1 MNDLLKERLKNAA
14 FALTRDAEDVSL
26 LVNTEDWAEA
36 LKVLMKLESYV
47 SDLRFEMEYCLEDD
61 EENEDH

>member
-14 FALTRDAEDVSL
+14 FALARDAEDVSL

-36 LKVLMKLESYV
+36 LTVLRELELDV
-47 SDLRFEMEYCLEDD
+47 SGLRFEMEYCLEDD
-61 EENEDH
+61 EENEDY